1 LEKSDAVPGKT
12 GAGCY
17 SWNQQNIFIGTS
29 RVMDEQQTQG
39 TKPPAG
45 TAEPM
50 ANAETGRLTFWKRP
64 PIIAAGTVLL
74 AVLLFFALHYTAEN
88 FTHEST
94 DDAFLTADIV
104 SIAPKVAGHVSHV
117 CVSDNQSV
125 KAGDLLL
132 EIDPQDFAVEVAQKK
147 AALVSAESNVKL
159 LLASLDLIGAQVATA
174 EATARQSAA
183 EAAADRANADKA
195 EADLKRAE
203 DLIQQKTIS
212 PQEYDAAKAAAA
224 STIATWKAGQ
234 EKAASDQSK
243 ISEARAELEA
253 GRRAWER
260 AEAQSSQSR
269 VDVQQADLNQSY
281 TRLVA
286 PQDGRITRKAVEKG
300 DYVQIGQKLMALVPD
315 DIWVTANFKETQLKN
330 IRPGQPVKIEIDSA
344 GGRRF
349 AGRVDSIQAGSGA
362 AFSLLPPENAVG
374 NFVKVV
380 QRVPVKIVFTERPDT
395 GHVLGPGM
403 SVVPYVRTAGFE
415 VPDLIIAVLA
425 VILALIT
432 GWLWRKLAAR
442 PPKA

>member
-1 LEKSDAVPGKT
+1 
-12 GAGCY
+12 
-17 SWNQQNIFIGTS
+17 
-29 RVMDEQQTQG
+29 MDEQQMQG
-39 TKPPAG
+39 TTPPAG
-45 TAEPM
+45 TTGQM
-50 ANAETGRLTFWKRP
+50 ANSGTGRRVFWKRSP
-64 PIIAAGTVLL
+64 VIVAGAAAL
-74 AVLLFFALHYTAEN
+74 AVLFFFALHYTAEN

-94 DDAFLTADIV
+94 DDAFLSADIV
-104 SIAPKVAGHVSHV
+104 SIAPKVAGHVSRV
-117 CVSDNQSV
+117 CVYDNQPV
-125 KAGDLLL
+125 KAGDVLL

-183 EAAADRANADKA
+183 EAAADQANAEKA

-224 STIATWKAGQ
+224 SAAATLKAGR

-243 ISEARAELEA
+243 ISETRAELEA

-260 AEAQSSQSR
+260 AGAQSDQSR
-269 VDVQQADLNQSY
+269 VDIQQADLNQSY

-300 DYVQIGQKLMALVPD
+300 DYVQIGQKLMALVPND
-315 DIWVTANFKETQLKN
+315 LWVTANFKETQLKN

-374 NFVKVV
+374 NYVKVV
-380 QRVPVKIVFTERPDT
+380 QRVPVKIIFAEPVEA

-403 SVVPYVRTAGFE
+403 SVVPYVRTTGFE
-415 VPDLIIAVLA
+415 IPDLVLA
-425 VILALIT
+425 IAAAILALIT
-432 GWLWRKLAAR
+432 GWLWWKLAAR
-442 PPKA
+442 PSKA

>member
-1 LEKSDAVPGKT
+1 
-12 GAGCY
+12 
-17 SWNQQNIFIGTS
+17 
-29 RVMDEQQTQG
+29 MDEPQPPG
-39 TKPPAG
+39 TKLPAG
-45 TAEPM
+45 TAGPVD
-50 ANAETGRLTFWKRP
+50 NTGAGRPTFWKRTP
-64 PIIAAGTVLL
+64 VIVAGTAVL
-74 AVLLFFALHYTAEN
+74 AVLLFFALRSTVEN

-104 SIAPKVAGHVSHV
+104 SVAPKVAGHVNHV
-117 CVSDNQSV
+117 CVTDNQPV
-125 KAGDLLL
+125 KAGDTLL

-147 AALVSAESNVKL
+147 AALASAESNVKL
-159 LLASLDLIGAQVATA
+159 LLASIELIRTQVATA

-183 EAAADRANADKA
+183 EAAADQANADKA
-195 EADLKRAE
+195 GADLKRAE

-224 STIATWKAGQ
+224 SAIATLKAGQ

-243 ISEARAELEA
+243 IAETRAELDA

-260 AEAQSSQSR
+260 AEAQANQSR

-281 TRLVA
+281 TRLAA
-286 PQDGRITRKAVEKG
+286 PQDGRVTRKAVEKG
-300 DYVQIGQKLMALVPD
+300 DYVQIGQKLMALVPNAV
-315 DIWVTANFKETQLKN
+315 WVTANFKETQLKN

-344 GGRRF
+344 DGRRF

-380 QRVPVKIVFTERPDT
+380 QRVPVKIVFTEPIEA

-403 SVVPYVRTAGFE
+403 SVVPHVRTIGFE
-415 VPDLIIAVLA
+415 VPDVITAVAA
-425 VILALIT
+425 VVMAVMVGWYWRRLAL
-432 GWLWRKLAAR
+432 RA
-442 PPKA
+442 PKA